1 MNEIPTLITIKKI
14 SSGDKEFEKKLIAI
28 IKRELPLEIDLY
40 NENYKIGN
48 YIKVAD
54 SVHKLN
60 HKINIFGLEEGNLIA
75 SKFENELRNGS
86 RDRKAEFDG
95 VLEKITQFVNSI

>member
-1 MNEIPTLITIKKI
+1 MSELPTLITIKKI
-14 SSGDKEFEKKLIAI
+14 SAGDKEFEKKLLSI

-60 HKINIFGLEEGNLIA
+60 HKINIFGLEKGILVA
-75 SKFENELRNGS
+75 SKFENELRQGS
-86 RDRKAEFDG
+86 SDMKAEFDD
-95 VLEKITQFVNSI
+95 VLEKITQFINSI